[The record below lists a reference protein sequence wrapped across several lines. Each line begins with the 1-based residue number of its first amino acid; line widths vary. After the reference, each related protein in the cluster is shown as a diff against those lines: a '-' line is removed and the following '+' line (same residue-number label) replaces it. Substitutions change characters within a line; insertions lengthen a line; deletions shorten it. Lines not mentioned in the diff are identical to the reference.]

1 MMKHGIKCILLGLI
15 TLVIAAGPCFAGA
28 WTASKGSIYNK
39 LSFNLYTADEQFDD
53 SGDRTDVSDN
63 GDFSDTNL
71 NYYVEYGI
79 TDTLTAIASLSY
91 KWLKSEDTY
100 TRSRTD
106 GFSDME
112 RGVKYRLFSNNIGVM
127 SVLGLGK
134 VPELYDTNDAVALGN
149 GQYDTEFRLLYGRSL
164 YPFIPGY
171 FNLEAGYRFRAEAPA
186 DEFRYLLEFGMDITK
201 TVYGRAKLD
210 GILGMDNEDQSTD
223 ISSNPTTSLNYD
235 LGKLD
240 LALGFKVSPQWSFE
254 LGYRAEIYGE
264 NTAAGKNV
272 SLAVIFMY

>member
-1 MMKHGIKCILLGLI
+1 MKHGIKCILLGLI

-100 TRSRTD
+100 THSRTD

-112 RGVKYRLFSNNIGVM
+112 MGLKYRLFSNNIGVM
-127 SVLGLGK
+127 SVQGLVK
-134 VPELYDTNDAVALGN
+134 IPEFYDTDDAVALGN

-240 LALGFKVSPQWSFE
+240 LALGVKVSPQWSFE